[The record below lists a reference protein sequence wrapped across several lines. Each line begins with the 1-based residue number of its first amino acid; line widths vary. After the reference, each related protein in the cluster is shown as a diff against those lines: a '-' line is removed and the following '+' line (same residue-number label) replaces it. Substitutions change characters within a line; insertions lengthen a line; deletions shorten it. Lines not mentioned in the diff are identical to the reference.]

1 MVDWRPNTCVGANV
15 VVSWRAFCS
24 FVVAAADIVVEE
36 GVADSSSADPAVVAL
51 ADAEKEVGLPGK
63 HSLHWGQQEQE
74 PGFPPPG
81 ELQRD
86 RTTLAW

>member
-1 MVDWRPNTCVGANV
+1 MVVPGLGPEAREEEAAVEV
-15 VVSWRAFCS
+15 
-24 FVVAAADIVVEE
+24 VVAAADIVVEE

-86 RTTLAW
+86 QTTLAW